1 MSLVIEY
8 KGENDMEYLLALL
21 FNIFLLIFGV
31 WIILLIITL
40 VHEMGH
46 AFMYKIFFRD
56 KYWHIEVGRGRTIIK
71 LRKFTIRIIPAS
83 GFCHFDP
90 QSKGSKIQYIM
101 TYLGGPLASLLIVV
115 LTTLLLQL
123 TKARDLTIQQ
133 ENWVWFLEFAFWASF
148 CSFVLTIL
156 PIKYPHGYLKG
167 LNSDALRA
175 INCVLEKP
183 SKD

>member
-1 MSLVIEY
+1 MEH
-8 KGENDMEYLLALL
+8 KGENDMVYLLALL

-31 WIILLIITL
+31 WTILLIITL
-40 VHEMGH
+40 FHEMGH

-56 KYWHIEVGRGRTIIK
+56 KYWHIEVGRGKKIIK

-83 GFCHFDP
+83 GFFHCDP

-101 TYLGGPLASLLIVV
+101 THLGGPLASLLIVV

-123 TKARDLTIQQ
+123 TKASELTIQQ
-133 ENWVWFLEFAFWASF
+133 ENWVWFLEFAFWVSVSSF
-148 CSFVLTIL
+148 IMTIL

-167 LNSDALRA
+167 FNSDGLSAL
-175 INCVLEKP
+175 NCALEKP
-183 SKD
+183 SND